1 VRNRGRWAV
10 RGLGLALLVLVGI
23 AVLGGAVMLLWNAL
37 VPTLFHGPA
46 IAYRQAVG
54 LLVLCR
60 LLFGGLRARGGW
72 HGPWRQRMWRERWE
86 QMTPEER
93 ARLRERYQSRCG
105 HGARAGEA
113 TPPAA

>member
-1 VRNRGRWAV
+1 MRG
-10 RGLGLALLVLVGI
+10 GGILLIVIAGI
-23 AVLGGAVMLLWNAL
+23 AALGAAVLLLWNEL
-37 VPTLFHGPA
+37 VPALFHGPTL
-46 IAYRQAVG
+46 AYGQAVG

-60 LLFGGLRARGGW
+60 LLFGGLRARGW

-93 ARLRERYQSRCG
+93 ARLRERYLGRCG
-105 HGARAGEA
+105 HAGRAAEG